1 MEDKMSK
8 KSAAIPI
15 IALLIVFSNSE
26 AQNIEHS
33 TKNFWENGTFHQETV
48 DLSKSDAGII
58 HARVDGDW
66 QDFEIIELP
75 DDFMN
80 WNIVLRKTTI
90 ENIKQGKMPGL
101 AGPHNA
107 MVASHGI
114 KRNDSNVMIN
124 NAVKGMGFIPKKE
137 RLTKVIDNLKSTI
150 EKSTEEKLDILIG
163 MYNEGDKL
171 FDRTKQISLELY
183 ATPEFETGTFLNQMA
198 NPAVAIVFLDMKSFE
213 LKAIAQML
221 HPDDP
226 KLSDYEKQ
234 VVEYANLIHSYF
246 HGEFDRMFIAVVY
259 HVIEIYDNSPG
270 KGGKGARIH

>member
-1 MEDKMSK
+1 MSNM
-8 KSAAIPI
+8 SAAII
-15 IALLIVFSNSE
+15 IITLIIVFTNSE
-26 AQNIEHS
+26 AQNLEHS
-33 TKNFWENGTFHQETV
+33 TKSFWKNGTFHQETV
-48 DLSKSDAGII
+48 DPSKSDAGTIR
-58 HARVDGDW
+58 ALVDADW
-66 QDFEIIELP
+66 QDFKIIELS

-80 WNIVLRKTTI
+80 WNIILRITTL

-107 MVASHGI
+107 MVASHGT
-114 KRNDSNVMIN
+114 KRNDSNFMIN
-124 NAVKGMGFIPKKE
+124 NAVKGMGFIPKRE
-137 RLTKVIDNLKSTI
+137 RLAEVIDNLKSTI
-150 EKSTEEKLDILIG
+150 EKPTDEKLDILIE

-198 NPAVAIVFLDMKSFE
+198 NPAVAIVFLEMKSFE

-221 HPDDP
+221 HPGDT
-226 KLSDYEKQ
+226 KLSHYEKQ

-259 HVIEIYDNSPG
+259 HIIEVYDNSPG

>member
-1 MEDKMSK
+1 
-8 KSAAIPI
+8 
-15 IALLIVFSNSE
+15 
-26 AQNIEHS
+26 
-33 TKNFWENGTFHQETV
+33 
-48 DLSKSDAGII
+48 
-58 HARVDGDW
+58 
-66 QDFEIIELP
+66 
-75 DDFMN
+75 
-80 WNIVLRKTTI
+80 
-90 ENIKQGKMPGL
+90 
-101 AGPHNA
+101 
-107 MVASHGI
+107 
-114 KRNDSNVMIN
+114 
-124 NAVKGMGFIPKKE
+124 
-137 RLTKVIDNLKSTI
+137 
-150 EKSTEEKLDILIG
+150 